1 MKVCAS
7 PFAIQPHLWQKY
19 PHCHTAVGNLKKKE
33 KIFYHS
39 TCWTEQICLRI
50 WKVNSR
56 NTLHFSQRQRK
67 DERWWIT
74 YCIDSQRLVEQGLD
88 RKWCHEYGSFYLT
101 RIWSLAIK
109 LQPEHLKL
117 LSCSQARPENNL
129 ITHQPSQQ
137 GAKWRE
143 TVSKDQ
149 TLVTT
154 LLLSFFLFYLKS

>member
-1 MKVCAS
+1 MEVCNNFLADGTLDVWRCVQVHL
-7 PFAIQPHLWQKY
+7 PFNLIYDRNTHN
-19 PHCHTAVGNLKKKE
+19 CHTAVGNSKKKK

-50 WKVNSR
+50 WKVNSG

-74 YCIDSQRLVEQGLD
+74 YCTESQRLVEQGLD
-88 RKWCHEYGSFYLT
+88 RKWCHEYISFYLT

-143 TVSKDQ
+143 NS
-149 TLVTT
+149 L
-154 LLLSFFLFYLKS
+154 